1 MPRELS
7 LGLTV
12 VRAQAGESN
21 KSRDVTFVMQGEM
34 MVISDL
40 MTAVVE
46 LMLLG
51 MGIVFVF
58 LTILIF
64 TLRGMCALAN
74 WLDDSSEASSSPAAI
89 TVTDG
94 GAADA
99 SVIAAISAAI
109 ARYRGAH
116 NN

>member
-1 MPRELS
+1 VLADQMMA
-7 LGLTV
+7 GL
-12 VRAQAGESN
+12 
-21 KSRDVTFVMQGEM
+21 
-34 MVISDL
+34 
-40 MTAVVE
+40 E

-64 TLRGMCALAN
+64 TLRGMCVLAN
-74 WLDDSSEASSSPAAI
+74 WLDDSAEVQTAPAAI
-89 TVTDG
+89 TVTDD

-109 ARYRGAH
+109 SRYRANH
-116 NN
+116 NS

>member
-1 MPRELS
+1 MLADQMMA
-7 LGLTV
+7 GL
-12 VRAQAGESN
+12 
-21 KSRDVTFVMQGEM
+21 
-34 MVISDL
+34 
-40 MTAVVE
+40 E

-64 TLRGMCALAN
+64 TLRGMCVLAN
-74 WLDDSSEASSSPAAI
+74 WLDDSAEVQTAPAAI
-89 TVTDG
+89 TVTDD

-109 ARYRGAH
+109 SRYRANH
-116 NN
+116 NS

>member
-1 MPRELS
+1 
-7 LGLTV
+7 
-12 VRAQAGESN
+12 
-21 KSRDVTFVMQGEM
+21 
-34 MVISDL
+34 MVLSDL
-40 MTAVVE
+40 MMSGVE

-64 TLRGMCALAN
+64 TMRGMCALAA
-74 WLDDSSEASSSPAAI
+74 WLDDSDEVQVSSQAEI
-89 TVTDG
+89 VVTDA

-109 ARYRGAH
+109 ARYRAAH
-116 NN
+116 NS